1 VSALAEHMRDGEPVQ
16 GLIVKM
22 PAPSIVEMAAYAGFD
37 FVLIDAEHGVGDGEA
52 LENHVRAADAAGVPC
67 IVRVGDLS
75 AIEIL
80 RALDAGAT
88 GIVVPHV
95 GDAASAAEAVRY
107 AHYPPL
113 GTRGLAVSTRAGR
126 QGARALR
133 DHLARAERD
142 TLVLVQVE
150 DAGAVG
156 RIDEIVAVPR
166 LDAVFLGPTDLSL
179 SLGHPGE
186 LDHPA
191 VATAID
197 RVTDA
202 VVGHGGPALCVL
214 ARDEQDRAAWLA
226 RGARVILFAAHAL
239 FTKRLHEVARDGW
252 PYALAPGAPDGRAAL
267 DSVHPQSPGGP
278 S

>member
-1 VSALAEHMRDGEPVQ
+1 VSALAERMREGEPVQ

-37 FVLIDAEHGVGDGEA
+37 FVLIDAEHGLGDGEA
-52 LENHVRAADAAGVPC
+52 LEHHVRAADAAGVAC
-67 IVRVGDLS
+67 IVRVGELS
-75 AIEIL
+75 GIEIL

-95 GDAASAAEAVRY
+95 GDAETAAEAVRC

-113 GTRGLAVSTRAGR
+113 GARGLAVSTRAGH
-126 QGARALR
+126 QGARGLR
-133 DHLARAERD
+133 EHLARAERE

-150 DAGAVG
+150 DADAVG
-156 RIDEIVAVPR
+156 RVDEITAVPR

-179 SLGHPGE
+179 SLGHPGD

-197 RVTDA
+197 RVTNA

-214 ARDEQDRAAWLA
+214 ARDEEDRAAWLA
-226 RGARVILFAAHAL
+226 RGARMILFAAHAL
-239 FTKRLHEVARDGW
+239 FTTRLREVARDTW
-252 PYALAPGAPDGRAAL
+252 RYAPAPGVPDGRAAL